1 MKQLFV
7 LLLLVSKPCFV
18 ATLHEP
24 MSHESPPIVIVHDP
38 LWIIEPTMESPVPV
52 LYATHQEPAGALFIQ
67 GLKTDSDYQ
76 HALLSDFARYGSW

>member
-1 MKQLFV
+1 MKLLFV

-24 MSHESPPIVIVHDP
+24 ISHENPPIVIVHDP
-38 LWIIEPTMESPVPV
+38 LWIIEPSSVQSPVPV
-52 LYATHQEPAGALFIQ
+52 LYTTHQEPLVAFIQ

-76 HALLSDFARYGSW
+76 HASLGDFARYGSW